1 MSKEYFEALKKTDK
15 YSEENQNFLKKRVF
29 KTINSLINAFF
40 NENLKNNEFLLDL
53 GSSDNALVKVAQNH
67 GMKAVGLDIIDL
79 NLEKDKINLVDNSCD
94 IVTAISLI
102 EHIHQPKNF
111 LSEVK
116 RVLKK
121 NKYFVIVTPDWS
133 SNMKNFFD
141 DPTHLHPYSRKS
153 LKFLLES
160 NGFRNIKILP
170 WLVCKPAWM
179 WKVPFSFFLAKIIPF
194 RGDASNLIPQ
204 FLKGKSKT
212 ILAICTK

>member
-15 YSEENQNFLKKRVF
+15 YSEDNQIFLKKRVF
-29 KTINSLINAFF
+29 KTINSLISTFF
-40 NENLKNNEFLLDL
+40 NETFKNDQFLLDL
-53 GSSDNALVKVAQNH
+53 GSSDNTLVNVALKH
-67 GMKAVGLDIIDL
+67 GMKAKGLDIVDL
-79 NLEKDKINLVDNSCD
+79 DLEKDKINLPDNSCD

-121 NKYFVIVTPDWS
+121 NKYFVMVTPDWS

-141 DPTHLHPYSRKS
+141 DPTHLHPYTRKS

-160 NGFRNIKILP
+160 NGFKNIKVLP

-179 WKVPFSFFLAKIIPF
+179 WKVPFSFFLAKIIL
-194 RGDASNLIPQ
+194 ASIVPNNPP
-204 FLKGKSKT
+204 
-212 ILAICTK
+212 

>member
-1 MSKEYFEALKKTDK
+1 MIKILFSFLLKK
-15 YSEENQNFLKKRVF
+15 SSRLELSLFLFIENEISGAILQSIVIFE
-29 KTINSLINAFF
+29 SLINFF
-40 NENLKNNEFLLDL
+40 VSSPLAYIFL
-53 GSSDNALVKVAQNH
+53 H
-67 GMKAVGLDIIDL
+67 F
-79 NLEKDKINLVDNSCD
+79 DKINLADNSCD

-194 RGDASNLIPQ
+194 RGDASSLIPQ

>member
-15 YSEENQNFLKKRVF
+15 YSEDNQIFLKKRVF
-29 KTINSLINAFF
+29 KTINSLISTFF
-40 NENLKNNEFLLDL
+40 NETFKNDQFLLDL
-53 GSSDNALVKVAQNH
+53 GSSDNTLVNVALKH
-67 GMKAVGLDIIDL
+67 GMKAKGLDIVDL
-79 NLEKDKINLVDNSCD
+79 DLEKDKINLPDNSCD

-121 NKYFVIVTPDWS
+121 NKYFVMVTPDWS

-141 DPTHLHPYSRKS
+141 DPTHLHPYTRKS

-160 NGFRNIKILP
+160 NGFKNIKVLP

-194 RGDASNLIPQ
+194 RGDASNFIPQ